1 MQTTPSL
8 DGARRSASTA
18 LVGVVVASVLL
29 LVPRAAFACPVCFGQ
44 NDSPLALGINY
55 GILAMLGVIGVLWVA
70 FGSFFIY
77 LRRRARLA
85 ETGALPPAGSVRLAD
100 ADALQSAKA
109 ARHVPHVQGGT
120 V

>member
-1 MQTTPSL
+1 MPRTQRRLSTQRAPL
-8 DGARRSASTA
+8 IRSA
-18 LVGVVVASVLL
+18 LVTFVLVAA
-29 LVPRAAFACPVCFGQ
+29 PRVAFACPVCFGE
-44 NDSPLALGINY
+44 NDSPLAAGINY

-85 ETGALPPAGSVRLAD
+85 ETGALPPVGSARLAD
-100 ADALQSAKA
+100 ADALHTAKA
-109 ARHVPHVQGGT
+109 GRHVPHAQGGT